1 MVNEAVEQGRG
12 ELLAAKD
19 LDPFA
24 ESQVGRHDGGLAL
37 VAIRKQVEQQFSALL
52 VERNEAQ
59 LIEDQEV
66 DFLIAALKA
75 TQCKLAT
82 GLSEFPH
89 YVGRPLERNPV
100 LTLGSLHAQRDSQH
114 GLPGS
119 DRPRQD
125 YVLTRVDK
133 AAGCQLLNDGTGHAM
148 QLLPFDHL
156 QRLEVGKTRFTNAP
170 LRYAVF
176 SKQRLFFELS

>member
-100 LTLGSLHAQRDSQH
+100 LTLGSLHAQRERVSQAVWNLRTTCQPG
-114 GLPGS
+114 GLGRYPQRS
-119 DRPRQD
+119 FR
-125 YVLTRVDK
+125 RVDY
-133 AAGCQLLNDGTGHAM
+133 G
-148 QLLPFDHL
+148 
-156 QRLEVGKTRFTNAP
+156 AP
-170 LRYAVF
+170 LWGVGAALATAV
-176 SKQRLFFELS
+176 LP